1 MDERSAPRLRSFGA
15 ALDRLDDALAQP
27 KTEWTRDA
35 AIQRCE
41 FTFELAWKAVAT
53 LAEAQG
59 VDARS
64 PREAF
69 KRAFA
74 LGWIDEEDVWL
85 RMLDDRNRTTH
96 TYHEAGGRGD
106 LQAATGLCARP
117 GRAEQGAVL
126 GRLTSGHRWAGRLS
140 VTKP

>member
-1 MDERSAPRLRSFGA
+1 MDERSALRLRSFGA

-27 KTEWTRDA
+27 KTEWTRDS
-35 AIQRCE
+35 AIQRFE
-41 FTFELAWKAVAT
+41 FTFELVWKAVAT
-53 LAEAQG
+53 VAEAQG

-96 TYHEAGGRGD
+96 TYNETVAEEIFTRLPVYAGA
-106 LQAATGLCARP
+106 L
-117 GRAEQGAVL
+117 RA
-126 GRLTSGHRWAGRLS
+126 LS
-140 VTKP
+140 ETLSSVD

>member
-27 KTEWTRDA
+27 KTEWTRDS
-35 AIQRCE
+35 AIHRFE
-41 FTFELAWKAVAT
+41 FTFKLAWKVVAT
-53 LAEAQG
+53 VAEAQG

-96 TYHEAGGRGD
+96 TYNAAVTEEIFTRLPAYAG
-106 LQAATGLCARP
+106 ACAR
-117 GRAEQGAVL
+117 
-126 GRLTSGHRWAGRLS
+126 
-140 VTKP
+140 

>member
-27 KTEWTRDA
+27 KTEWTRDS
-35 AIQRCE
+35 AIQRFE
-41 FTFELAWKAVAT
+41 FTFELVWKAVAT
-53 LAEAQG
+53 VAEAQG

-96 TYHEAGGRGD
+96 TYIEAVAEEFFKRLPVYAGA
-106 LQAATGLCARP
+106 L
-117 GRAEQGAVL
+117 RA
-126 GRLTSGHRWAGRLS
+126 LS
-140 VTKP
+140 KALSSVD